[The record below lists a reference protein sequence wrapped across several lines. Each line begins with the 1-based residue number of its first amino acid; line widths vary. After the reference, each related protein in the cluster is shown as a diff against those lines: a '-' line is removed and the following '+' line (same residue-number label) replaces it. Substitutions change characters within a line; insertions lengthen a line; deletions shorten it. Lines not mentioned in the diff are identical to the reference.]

1 MLPEKQGLYSPEF
14 EHDNCGA
21 GFICSLQGKKTNDII
36 HKALDIL
43 DCLEHRGAVSA
54 DGKTGDG
61 AGILIEIPHEFL
73 KDQCSFKLP
82 ENGEYAVGMVFLPKK
97 DNQRSF
103 CIGVLESEFKNQ
115 GLKVLGWRKVP
126 VRTEIVG
133 KIAAQTEPKI
143 MQIFV
148 GKGDYKITEQNFNN
162 KLFCARKIS
171 EHKIYESNLSQN
183 SFFYVPSL
191 SNRTI
196 IYKGLLIPKDIK
208 GYYSDLSEP
217 KVVTK
222 LALVHQRFSTNTF
235 PTWDLAQPF
244 RYMCHNGEINTYR
257 GNFSR
262 METRE
267 ELLESEFFGDDIK
280 KMLPIILPG
289 KSDSCSMDMAVEL
302 LLSTGRSLPEV
313 MMMLVPEAWEKHTYM
328 DDAKKAFYKFNS
340 CLIEPWDGPASIP
353 FTDGKFIGALLDR
366 NGLRPSRYTVTKDGY
381 VVMSSETGVLEIDP
395 ANVEMH
401 GRLEPGKMFLVNM
414 DEGRIVKDDEI
425 KKIITSKKPY
435 EKWINDNLTLLKNIP
450 YNKKIE
456 HAEKESFETR
466 MRIFGYTQEDISTII
481 SPMLISGKEAIGS
494 MGTDTP
500 LAVLSDKPQ
509 LLFNYFKQLFAQ
521 VTNPPLD
528 GIREEIVTDISLTL
542 GKEFNLF
549 DISDK
554 HASKLFI
561 ENPPLHDVLVFDL

>member
-1 MLPEKQGLYSPEF
+1 
-14 EHDNCGA
+14 
-21 GFICSLQGKKTNDII
+21 
-36 HKALDIL
+36 
-43 DCLEHRGAVSA
+43 
-54 DGKTGDG
+54 
-61 AGILIEIPHEFL
+61 
-73 KDQCSFKLP
+73 
-82 ENGEYAVGMVFLPKK
+82 
-97 DNQRSF
+97 
-103 CIGVLESEFKNQ
+103 
-115 GLKVLGWRKVP
+115 
-126 VRTEIVG
+126 
-133 KIAAQTEPKI
+133 
-143 MQIFV
+143 
-148 GKGDYKITEQNFNN
+148 
-162 KLFCARKIS
+162 
-171 EHKIYESNLSQN
+171 
-183 SFFYVPSL
+183 
-191 SNRTI
+191 
-196 IYKGLLIPKDIK
+196 
-208 GYYSDLSEP
+208 
-217 KVVTK
+217 
-222 LALVHQRFSTNTF
+222 
-235 PTWDLAQPF
+235 
-244 RYMCHNGEINTYR
+244 MCHNGEINTYR

-381 VVMSSETGVLEIDP
+381 VVMSSETGVLEIEP

-414 DEGRIVKDDEI
+414 DEGRIVEDEEI

-435 EKWINDNLTLLKNIP
+435 EKWVNDNLTLLKNIP

-456 HAEKESFETR
+456 HEEKESFETR

-521 VTNPPLD
+521 VTNPLLMELEK
-528 GIREEIVTDISLTL
+528 RL
-542 GKEFNLF
+542 
-549 DISDK
+549 
-554 HASKLFI
+554 
-561 ENPPLHDVLVFDL
+561 